1 MEFFSLTSIKN
12 CLEILVMDRTVLES
26 EAKLLKHYYL
36 TFEKKKTFCRK
47 RKKQSSRDFYL
58 QFAKSLLRTSLNFY
72 SFCRGFFSL
81 FNLTGPK

>member
-47 RKKQSSRDFYL
+47 RKKAVIKRFLFTICQESTENF
-58 QFAKSLLRTSLNFY
+58 FKLLFL
-72 SFCRGFFSL
+72 L
-81 FNLTGPK
+81 